1 LQALARPKFCN
12 RRLAACIYCFQVKA
26 TPAGHRERATQMNFG
41 MLIPITLFIC
51 ITYCI
56 KLLVDARTRSKLIA
70 ANGSEELIR
79 SLVQN
84 EEQQRRHASVRWGV
98 VLVCLAV
105 GFALIEF
112 FGWDDVT
119 PGAIAVLLGATGVGN
134 LVSYYI
140 SRDLPK

>member
-1 LQALARPKFCN
+1 MQFAL
-12 RRLAACIYCFQVKA
+12 
-26 TPAGHRERATQMNFG
+26 
-41 MLIPITLFIC
+41 LIPIIAILSIA
-51 ITYCI
+51 YVI
-56 KLLVDARTRSKLIA
+56 KALLDARTRGKLIA

-98 VLVCLAV
+98 VLVSLAV
-105 GFALIEF
+105 GFALIEW

>member
-1 LQALARPKFCN
+1 MRFE
-12 RRLAACIYCFQVKA
+12 V
-26 TPAGHRERATQMNFG
+26 
-41 MLIPITLFIC
+41 LIPIILFIC

-70 ANGSEELIR
+70 ANGSEELVR

-134 LVSYYI
+134 LI
-140 SRDLPK
+140 SWSIAKQCPQ

>member
-1 LQALARPKFCN
+1 MRFE
-12 RRLAACIYCFQVKA
+12 V
-26 TPAGHRERATQMNFG
+26 
-41 MLIPITLFIC
+41 LIPITLFFC
-51 ITYCI
+51 ITYAI

-140 SRDLPK
+140 SRDMPK

>member
-1 LQALARPKFCN
+1 MRFE
-12 RRLAACIYCFQVKA
+12 F
-26 TPAGHRERATQMNFG
+26 
-41 MLIPITLFIC
+41 LIPIIAILSIA
-51 ITYCI
+51 YVI
-56 KLLVDARTRSKLIA
+56 KALLDARTRGKLIA

-84 EEQQRRHASVRWGV
+84 EEQQRRHASIRWGV

-105 GFALIEF
+105 GFALIEL

-134 LVSYYI
+134 LISYYV

>member
-1 LQALARPKFCN
+1 MRFE
-12 RRLAACIYCFQVKA
+12 V
-26 TPAGHRERATQMNFG
+26 
-41 MLIPITLFIC
+41 LIPITLFFC
-51 ITYCI
+51 ITYAI

>member
-1 LQALARPKFCN
+1 MSA
-12 RRLAACIYCFQVKA
+12 V
-26 TPAGHRERATQMNFG
+26 
-41 MLIPITLFIC
+41 LIPIVLIVC
-51 ITYCI
+51 ITYAI
-56 KLLVDARTRSKLIA
+56 MMLVDARMRTKLL
-70 ANGSEELIR
+70 ANNGASEELIR

-112 FGWDDVT
+112 FGWDEVT

-134 LVSYYI
+134 LVSYSV
-140 SRDLPK
+140 SRNLPK

>member
-1 LQALARPKFCN
+1 MDFDL
-12 RRLAACIYCFQVKA
+12 
-26 TPAGHRERATQMNFG
+26 
-41 MLIPITLFIC
+41 LIPITLFLC
-51 ITYCI
+51 VTYAI
-56 KLLVDARTRSKLIA
+56 KALLDARTRTKLIA

-112 FGWDDVT
+112 FGWDEVT
-119 PGAIAVLLGATGVGN
+119 PGAIAVLLGATGIGN
-134 LVSYYI
+134 LVSFYI

>member
-1 LQALARPKFCN
+1 MDFEL
-12 RRLAACIYCFQVKA
+12 
-26 TPAGHRERATQMNFG
+26 
-41 MLIPITLFIC
+41 LIPIVLILS
-51 ITYCI
+51 ITYAI
-56 KLLVDARTRSKLIA
+56 KAVLDARTRGKLIA

-84 EEQQRRHASVRWGV
+84 EEQQRRHASIRWGV

-105 GFALIEF
+105 GFALIEL

-119 PGAIAVLLGATGVGN
+119 PGAVAVLLGATGVGN
-134 LVSYYI
+134 LISFYI

>member
-1 LQALARPKFCN
+1 MDFDL
-12 RRLAACIYCFQVKA
+12 
-26 TPAGHRERATQMNFG
+26 
-41 MLIPITLFIC
+41 LIPITLFLC
-51 ITYCI
+51 VTYAI
-56 KLLVDARTRSKLIA
+56 KALLDARTRGKLIA

-112 FGWDDVT
+112 FGWDEIT
-119 PGAIAVLLGATGVGN
+119 PGAIAVLLGATGIGN
-134 LVSYYI
+134 LVSFYI

>member
-1 LQALARPKFCN
+1 MDFDL
-12 RRLAACIYCFQVKA
+12 
-26 TPAGHRERATQMNFG
+26 
-41 MLIPITLFIC
+41 LIPITLFLC
-51 ITYCI
+51 VTYAI
-56 KLLVDARTRSKLIA
+56 KALLDARTRAKLIA

-105 GFALIEF
+105 GFALIEY
-112 FGWDDVT
+112 FGWNEVT

-134 LVSYYI
+134 LVSFAI
-140 SRDLPK
+140 SRNLPQ

>member
-1 LQALARPKFCN
+1 
-12 RRLAACIYCFQVKA
+12 
-26 TPAGHRERATQMNFG
+26 MNFG
-41 MLIPITLFIC
+41 MMIPIVLFVC
-51 ITYCI
+51 ITYVI
-56 KLLVDARTRSKLIA
+56 KAMLDARTRGKLIA

-84 EEQQRRHASVRWGV
+84 EEQQRRHASIRWGV

-105 GFALIEF
+105 GFALIEY

-119 PGAIAVLLGATGVGN
+119 PGAVAVLLGATGVGN
-134 LVSYYI
+134 LITYYI

>member
-1 LQALARPKFCN
+1 MRFE
-12 RRLAACIYCFQVKA
+12 V
-26 TPAGHRERATQMNFG
+26 
-41 MLIPITLFIC
+41 LIPITLFFC
-51 ITYCI
+51 ITYAI

-134 LVSYYI
+134 LVSFYI